1 MDVSLVTPILNIAA
15 YRFVRL
21 ADGEAVAARV
31 RALCERFGLKGSV
44 LVAPEGINLFLA
56 GARAGIE
63 SFIDALAEDRRF
75 ADLTVKYSESDT
87 VPFRRL
93 RVKNKREIITF
104 RDDSLQPDA
113 GRAPS
118 IEPTVL
124 RDWLRRGHDDQGRD
138 LVLLDTRNAQEAA
151 HGSFA
156 GALTLPIDNFTEL
169 PEALAPH
176 REDLRDATVV
186 SFCTGGIRCE
196 KAALW
201 LRHDGMDNLL
211 QLEGGILGYFEQ
223 VGGEAYEGDCFVFD
237 ERVALDPQL
246 RPSRR
251 ATDAAA

>member
-1 MDVSLVTPILNIAA
+1 MDVSPVTPILNIAA

-21 ADGEAVAARV
+21 ADGEAVAAHV

-63 SFIDALAEDRRF
+63 SFITALAEDRRF
-75 ADLTVKYSESDT
+75 ADLTVKYSESDA

-93 RVKNKREIITF
+93 RIKNKREIITF

-156 GALTLPIDNFTEL
+156 GALVLPIDKFTDL
-169 PEALAPH
+169 PEALEAH
-176 REDLRDATVV
+176 RDSLRDKTIV

-201 LRHDGMDNLL
+201 MQRAGYQNVL

>member
-1 MDVSLVTPILNIAA
+1 MTSILNIAA
-15 YRFVRL
+15 YRFVRI
-21 ADGEAVAARV
+21 ADGDAVATRM
-31 RALCERFGLKGSV
+31 RGLCEASGLKGSV
-44 LVAPEGINLFLA
+44 LVAPEGINIFLA
-56 GARAGIE
+56 GTRAGIE
-63 SFIDALAEDRRF
+63 EFLHALAEDKRF
-75 ADLTVKYSESDT
+75 ANLTVKYSESET

-93 RVKNKREIITF
+93 RVKNKPEIITF
-104 RDDSLQPDA
+104 RDASLQPDA
-113 GRAPS
+113 GRAPTV
-118 IEPTVL
+118 EPATL
-124 RDWLRRGHDDQGRD
+124 RDWLRRGQDDSGRD

-156 GALTLPIDNFTEL
+156 GALTLPIDKFTDL
-169 PEALAPH
+169 PDALEAH
-176 REDLRDATVV
+176 RDSLQGKTIV

-201 LRHDGMDNLL
+201 MQQAGYENVL

-251 ATDAAA
+251 ADEAAA